1 MHRQLITRK
10 DLMWE
15 QPRLTPLPRRHFLR
29 AGGGGFGMLAL
40 KSLLAGEVDQ
50 TSTPLNARSAPFV
63 PRAKS
68 VIFLFMYGGPSQV
81 DTFDPKPALHKWHG
95 KEIPVFKKDHAFF
108 GETKATAMN
117 TPYYFS
123 KHGNAGI
130 EISNKYPHLARHADD
145 LCVIRSM
152 HTNSNNHGP
161 ALFQMHTGY
170 VESGHPTLG
179 SWVSYGLGTETQNLP
194 AYVVLLDKE
203 GAPVNGALN
212 WTNGYMPATYQ
223 GVPFRNSGPPIAYLK
238 NPSGVTSER
247 QKARLELL
255 HQWNQQTAQAY
266 PGESTLN
273 ARVAAYELAYRM
285 QMEAPEVA
293 DISKESKRTLDEYG
307 VDGKNTHYF
316 GRNCLLARRLVE
328 RGVRFVQVFSG
339 GNRGP
344 SAWDAHKDLKSNHD
358 RQCAQTD
365 QPIAALLED
374 LKQRGLLDETLVVW
388 GGEFGRM
395 PTHQGTDG
403 RDHNPF
409 GFTFWMAGGG
419 IKGGITYGA
428 TDEFGYAAV
437 ENKVH
442 VHDLHA
448 TILHQLGFDHEQ
460 LTWRHNGRDFR
471 ITDVH
476 GKVIRELLI

>member
-1 MHRQLITRK
+1 
-10 DLMWE
+10 
-15 QPRLTPLPRRHFLR
+15 
-29 AGGGGFGMLAL
+29 
-40 KSLLAGEVDQ
+40 
-50 TSTPLNARSAPFV
+50 
-63 PRAKS
+63 
-68 VIFLFMYGGPSQV
+68 
-81 DTFDPKPALHKWHG
+81 
-95 KEIPVFKKDHAFF
+95 
-108 GETKATAMN
+108 
-117 TPYYFS
+117 
-123 KHGNAGI
+123 
-130 EISNKYPHLARHADD
+130 
-145 LCVIRSM
+145 
-152 HTNSNNHGP
+152 
-161 ALFQMHTGY
+161 
-170 VESGHPTLG
+170 
-179 SWVSYGLGTETQNLP
+179 
-194 AYVVLLDKE
+194 
-203 GAPVNGALN
+203 
-212 WTNGYMPATYQ
+212 MPATYQ

-307 VDGKNTHYF
+307 VDGKNTHFF

-419 IKGGITYGA
+419 IKGGMTYGA

-448 TILHQLGFDHEQ
+448 TILNQLGIDHEQ

>member
-1 MHRQLITRK
+1 
-10 DLMWE
+10 
-15 QPRLTPLPRRHFLR
+15 
-29 AGGGGFGMLAL
+29 MLAL
-40 KSLLAGEVDQ
+40 QSLLAGE
-50 TSTPLNARSAPFV
+50 TRGPANAMSARPAPFA

-81 DTFDPKPALHKWHG
+81 DTFDPKPALRKWHG
-95 KEIPVFKKDHAFF
+95 KEIPVFKKEHAFF
-108 GETKATAMN
+108 GETQATAMH
-117 TPYYFS
+117 TPYRFAKYG
-123 KHGNAGI
+123 KAGI
-130 EISNKYPHLARHADD
+130 DISSKFPHLARHADE
-145 LCVIRSM
+145 LCVVRSM
-152 HTNSNNHGP
+152 YTDSNNHGP
-161 ALFQMHTGY
+161 ALFQMHSGY
-170 VESGHPTLG
+170 LQSGHPTIG
-179 SWVSYGLGTETQNLP
+179 SWVSYGLGSETQNLP

-212 WTNGYMPATYQ
+212 WSNGYMPATYQ
-223 GVPFRNSGPPIAYLK
+223 GVPFRSSGPPIAYLK
-238 NPSGVTSER
+238 TPSGITDER
-247 QKARLELL
+247 QRARLEHLNK
-255 HQWNQQTAQAY
+255 WNLQAAESN
-266 PGESTLN
+266 PGESSLS
-273 ARVAAYELAYRM
+273 ARIAAYELAYRM
-285 QMEAPEVA
+285 QMEAPEAA
-293 DISKESKRTLDEYG
+293 DLTKESKRTLDAYG
-307 VDGKNTHYF
+307 VEGGHTRHF

-344 SAWDAHKDLKSNHD
+344 SAWDAHKDLKGNHD

-374 LKQRGLLDETLVVW
+374 LRQRGLLDETLVVW

-395 PTHQGTDG
+395 PTHQGTKG

-419 IKGGITYGA
+419 VKGGMTYGA
-428 TDEFGYAAV
+428 TDAFGYAAV

-448 TILHQLGFDHEQ
+448 TILHLLGFDHEQ

-476 GKVIRELLI
+476 GRVVHDLLA